1 MYRIMKT
8 FISLLTLA
16 AIAFGYMLS
25 ITLYKNGELV
35 PAYSL
40 IISSIAGFAFWI
52 EAQSRSRIGS
62 RNNA

>member
-16 AIAFGYMLS
+16 VIATAYMLS
-25 ITLYKNGELV
+25 ISLYKQGELLS
-35 PAYSL
+35 AYSL
-40 IISSIAGFAFWI
+40 FISSIAGFTFWI

>member
-16 AIAFGYMLS
+16 AIAFAYMLS
-25 ITLYKNGELV
+25 ITLYKNGQLV

-40 IISSIAGFAFWI
+40 IISSIAGLTFWI
-52 EAQSRSRIGS
+52 EAQSRSRIVS

>member
-1 MYRIMKT
+1 MKT

-16 AIAFGYMLS
+16 AIAFAYMLS
-25 ITLYKNGELV
+25 ITLYKNGQLV

-40 IISSIAGFAFWI
+40 SISSIAGLTFWI
-52 EAQSRSRIGS
+52 EAQSRSRIVS

>member
-16 AIAFGYMLS
+16 AIAFAYVLS
-25 ITLYKNGELV
+25 ISLYKQGDLLS
-35 PAYSL
+35 AYSL
-40 IISSIAGFAFWI
+40 IISAIAGLTFWI
-52 EAQSRSRIGS
+52 DAQSRPGIGS

>member
-8 FISLLTLA
+8 FISLITLA
-16 AIAFGYMLS
+16 AIAFAYVLS
-25 ITLYKNGELV
+25 ISLYKQGELF

-40 IISSIAGFAFWI
+40 IISAIAGLIFWI
-52 EAQSRSRIGS
+52 EAQSRIRIGS

>member
-16 AIAFGYMLS
+16 AIASAYMLS
-25 ITLYKNGELV
+25 ITCYKNGQLV

-40 IISSIAGFAFWI
+40 IISAIAGFTFWI